1 MLASILVDTAGR
13 TPALL
18 LPSAL
23 LPVAVAPVG
32 VELTVLV
39 PVTDAVSEAE
49 LLMEVDEDEVEVE
62 AGSAVSVASE
72 TVVVVPCEARTTMEV
87 PS

>member
-1 MLASILVDTAGR
+1 MRQRPYGVYENTE
-13 TPALL
+13 TTY

>member
-1 MLASILVDTAGR
+1 M
-13 TPALL
+13 
-18 LPSAL
+18 
-23 LPVAVAPVG
+23 G

-39 PVTDAVSEAE
+39 PVAVSEAE
-49 LLMEVDEDEVEVE
+49 LLVEDEVDVE